1 MSTDQE
7 ALDTYRRRIEAAAI
21 AGLILQP
28 AAIGS
33 VRDWLQPSDFATPH
47 YGDWYSHLLNMR
59 DREEPIDQMT
69 LLTALRHAE
78 QLGPQGQYA
87 DELATIAMAAPVPA
101 STIEYCR
108 IVLEESIRDEIASVG
123 VRLSQL
129 ARRSSMDG
137 ARLLAQARDLTEH
150 GLRPLEQAQLRSD
163 ALQVAQQERRPG
175 SVRIGT

>member
-1 MSTDQE
+1 MSTDQK
-7 ALDTYRRRIEAAAI
+7 ALDAYRRRIEAAAI

-28 AAIGS
+28 QAIDH
-33 VRDWLQPSDFATPH
+33 VRDWLQPTDFAAPH
-47 YGDWYSHLLNMR
+47 FGDWYSHLLNMR

-69 LLTALRHAE
+69 LLTALRHAD

-87 DELATIAMAAPVPA
+87 DELATIAMAAPVPT

-108 IVLEESIRDEIASVG
+108 IVLEESIRDQVASVG

-137 ARLLAQARDLTEH
+137 ARLLAKARDLTEH
-150 GLRPLEQAQLRSD
+150 GLRPLEQAQHRSD
-163 ALQVAQQERRPG
+163 ALIPTQQEGRPG
-175 SVRIGT
+175 SVHIGA